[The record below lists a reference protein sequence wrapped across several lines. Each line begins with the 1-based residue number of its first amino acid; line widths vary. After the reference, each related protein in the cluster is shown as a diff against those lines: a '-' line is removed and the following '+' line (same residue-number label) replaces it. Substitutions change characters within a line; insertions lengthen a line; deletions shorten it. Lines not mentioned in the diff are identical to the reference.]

1 MTGHTED
8 KCWPKYGKPDWVKQ
22 SSNVSSIP
30 TTSNVAPTATPL
42 APPAAATVTF
52 SHEDF
57 EHLLKIAHSD
67 PPMPS
72 ASLANA
78 GISVNESIPFN

>member
-1 MTGHTED
+1 MANQIGL
-8 KCWPKYGKPDWVKQ
+8 
-22 SSNVSSIP
+22 SSP
-30 TTSNVAPTATPL
+30 PMFHPFQLLQMLHQLLPPL

-57 EHLLKIAHSD
+57 EHLLKIAHGD